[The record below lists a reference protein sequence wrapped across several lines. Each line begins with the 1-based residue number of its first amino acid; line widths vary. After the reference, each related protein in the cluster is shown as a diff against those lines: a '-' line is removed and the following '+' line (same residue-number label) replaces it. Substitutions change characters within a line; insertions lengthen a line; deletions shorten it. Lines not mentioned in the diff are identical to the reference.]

1 MLKAHAVKAERGK
14 ISGRCRICGGA
25 TSLLLDLGVMP
36 PANWLM
42 HAKEDPVEQFPL
54 VLEACDCGN
63 FQLTDCLDA
72 GTLYTTYSYTTP
84 RSPSLTAHYA
94 RLIDHLA
101 KGGHLSAETRVL
113 EIGSNIGSFLE
124 HIRPH
129 VKSVLGVDPAQN
141 IAKVANENGIP
152 TIAEF
157 FNREFAANHRE
168 LSGEAD
174 LVVARHC
181 MAHNSDPYTIL
192 DGVTEILA
200 PNGVLVIENAYAMA
214 TFENNEF
221 DQIYH
226 EHMFYFTVLAVA
238 RMLAGRGLKLVD
250 VMTSEIHGGSI
261 ACMAKRDTA
270 ANAVS
275 ATVEQ
280 MIARERSLLSGGLA
294 QRFAD
299 SAARIQSDLLA
310 LVRDLRSQ
318 GRSIY
323 GYGATAKGA
332 TLLNS
337 CGLTRDDIPYCADS
351 TPTKQGR
358 FVPKCGVEI
367 VSEEWALANPPDV
380 FLLTAWNYRDELVA
394 KVRAAGLDRVQF
406 IVPVPSVTIF

>member
-1 MLKAHAVKAERGK
+1 MLKAQAVKGERAGQG
-14 ISGRCRICGGA
+14 GRCRICDSP
-25 TSLLLDLGVMP
+25 TRPVLDLGVMP

-42 HAKEDPVEQFPL
+42 HSKGDPFEQFPL
-54 VLEACDCGN
+54 VLEACECGN
-63 FQLTDCLDA
+63 FQLTYCLDA
-72 GTLYTTYSYTTP
+72 ETLYTTYSYTTP
-84 RSPSLTAHYA
+84 SSPSLTAHYA
-94 RLIDHLA
+94 RLADHLTEA
-101 KGGHLSAETRVL
+101 GHLSSGTRVL

-124 HIRPH
+124 YIRPR

-157 FNREFAANHRE
+157 FNREFATRHRE
-168 LSGEAD
+168 LSAEVD

-192 DGVTEILA
+192 DAVTEILA
-200 PNGVLVIENAYAMA
+200 PNGVLVIENAYAMS

-226 EHMFYFTVLAVA
+226 EHMFYFTLLAVQ
-238 RMLAGRGLKLVD
+238 RMLARRGMKLVD

-261 ACMAKRDTA
+261 ACVATRDTVA
-270 ANAVS
+270 S
-275 ATVEQ
+275 KATRNVQE
-280 MIARERSLLSGGLA
+280 MTERERKLLSAGLV
-294 QRFAD
+294 QRFAA
-299 SAARIQSDLLA
+299 SAVQAQSDLRA
-310 LVRDLRSQ
+310 LVHNLRSK
-318 GRSIY
+318 GLSVY

-337 CGLTRDDIPYCADS
+337 CGLTSEDIPYCADS
-351 TPTKQGR
+351 TPTKLGR

-367 VSEEWALANPPDV
+367 VSEEWALSNPPDV

-394 KVRAAGLDRVQF
+394 KVRAAGLDRVRF
-406 IVPVPSVTIF
+406 IVPVPSVNLF